1 MERHTN
7 INNVLNLQ
15 IKYDVSKLHNIKYI
29 RDLMLI
35 VNRDR
40 QV

>member
-15 IKYDVSKLHNIKYI
+15 IKCDVLNLHNIKYI
-29 RDLMLI
+29 RYLMLI
-35 VNRDR
+35 ANRDR